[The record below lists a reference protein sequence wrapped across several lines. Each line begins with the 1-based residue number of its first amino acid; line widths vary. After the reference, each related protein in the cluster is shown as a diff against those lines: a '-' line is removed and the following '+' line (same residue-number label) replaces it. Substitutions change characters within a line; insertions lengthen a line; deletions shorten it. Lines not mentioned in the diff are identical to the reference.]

1 MGADLREVVAQ
12 SAHDLSA
19 KRLSWGRDAGDTS
32 VRDPGTGDIYILP
45 KPAPGLEIPDWGVI
59 LPEHIA
65 VVSAQ
70 GETLA
75 GERIEPTVE
84 LLTHLRI
91 YQKRPDVNAI
101 VHSHGRWS
109 RVFAALRRPIP
120 PLMVDSFVYTGAS
133 PILCSAYGIVGSDF
147 VAQSAAGCLGKFG
160 KSALLANHGAVCVGR
175 DMTEAMS
182 VAEITEDMARIAI
195 YAGAVG
201 QPFELTLADLEEPRE
216 LEDPDIARERILS
229 HYEV

>member
-1 MGADLREVVAQ
+1 MGGDLRDVVAQ

-32 VRDPGTGDIYILP
+32 VRDPDTGDIYILP
-45 KPAPGLEIPDWGVI
+45 KPVLGLAIPSWDVI
-59 LPEHIA
+59 NPEHVA
-65 VVSAQ
+65 VVDAE
-70 GETLA
+70 GELR
-75 GERIEPTVE
+75 GGQRVDPTVE

-91 YQKRPDVNAI
+91 YQRRPDVNAI

-120 PLMVDSFVYTGAS
+120 PLMVDSFLYTGAS
-133 PILCSAYGIVGSDF
+133 PILCSVYGAVGSDV
-147 VAQSAAGCLGKFG
+147 VAQSAAGCLGKYG
-160 KSALLANHGAVCVGR
+160 KAALLASHGAVCVGR
-175 DMTEAMS
+175 DMDEAMS

-195 YAGAVG
+195 YAAAVG
-201 QPFELTLADLEEPRE
+201 QPFELALEDLEEPGS
-216 LEDPDIARERILS
+216 LGDPDAARERILA